1 LFTVTRTS
9 SLPARASAATCRTVA
24 ATSAVSVLVMDCTT
38 MGCPDPMG
46 TPPTRTVTV
55 ERRMVGGMAGN
66 ITSCMPDTAQGNPCR
81 AAITGVATYVPD
93 RIVTN
98 AELARTLDTSDEW
111 IATRTGIRE
120 RRMGAPGQTT
130 STMGAEAVRR
140 LMAAKGLRPQDVEA
154 LIVATVTPDM
164 LFPATACL
172 IQDQLGMANVWGFD
186 LSAACSGF
194 LYALTTGA
202 QFVASGA
209 HRRVIVVGADLMS
222 AIIDPLDRTTAVLF
236 GDGAGAV
243 LLEPAE
249 AGFGILDFLHR
260 VDGSGRT
267 DLMMPAGGSLK
278 PASAETVAA
287 REHFLKQN
295 GRTVF
300 KFAVSRMAESVE
312 RLLDRNGL
320 KATDLAVVIPHQAN
334 QRILDATADRLGV
347 AHDRMASVIARYGNT
362 TAATLPLALDDVVQG
377 GRLTRGDL
385 AVFVAVGAG
394 FTVGATLVRWG

>member
-1 LFTVTRTS
+1 
-9 SLPARASAATCRTVA
+9 
-24 ATSAVSVLVMDCTT
+24 
-38 MGCPDPMG
+38 
-46 TPPTRTVTV
+46 
-55 ERRMVGGMAGN
+55 
-66 ITSCMPDTAQGNPCR
+66 MPDTAQGNPRR

-93 RIVTN
+93 RAVTN
-98 AELARTLDTSDEW
+98 AELARTLDTSDDW
-111 IATRTGIRE
+111 IVTRTGIRE
-120 RRMGAPGQTT
+120 RRIAAPGETT

-140 LMAAKGLRPQDVEA
+140 LLVAKGVGPEEVDA
-154 LIVATVTPDM
+154 LVVATVTPDM

-172 IQDQLGMANVWGFD
+172 IQDQLGLKNVWGFD

-202 QFVASGA
+202 QFVGSGV

-222 AIIDPLDRTTAVLF
+222 SIIDPLDRTTAVLF

-249 AGFGILDFLHR
+249 PGFGILDFLHR
-260 VDGSGRT
+260 VDGSGRAE
-267 DLMMPAGGSLK
+267 LMMPAGGSLR

-320 KATDLAVVIPHQAN
+320 QAADLAVVIPHQAN
-334 QRILDATADRLGV
+334 QRILDATADHLGLP
-347 AHDRMASVIARYGNT
+347 HDRMASVISRYGNT
-362 TAATLPLALDDVVQG
+362 TAATLPLALEDVLRG
-377 GRLTRGDL
+377 GKLKRGDL

-394 FTVGATLVRWG
+394 FTVGATLVRWS

>member
-1 LFTVTRTS
+1 
-9 SLPARASAATCRTVA
+9 
-24 ATSAVSVLVMDCTT
+24 
-38 MGCPDPMG
+38 
-46 TPPTRTVTV
+46 
-55 ERRMVGGMAGN
+55 
-66 ITSCMPDTAQGNPCR
+66 MPDTSQDNPRR

-98 AELARTLDTSDEW
+98 AELARTLDTSDDW
-111 IATRTGIRE
+111 IVTRTGIRE
-120 RRMGAPGQTT
+120 RRRGGPGETT

-140 LMAAKGLRPQDVEA
+140 LMAAKGLAPDQVDV

-164 LFPATACL
+164 FFPATACL
-172 IQDQLGMANVWGFD
+172 IQDQVGLQSTWGFD

-202 QFVASGA
+202 QFVASGV

-249 AGFGILDFLHR
+249 PGFGILDFLHR
-260 VDGSGRT
+260 VDGSGRN
-267 DLMMPAGGSLK
+267 DLFMPAGGSLK
-278 PASAETVAA
+278 PPSVETVVA

-300 KFAVSRMAESVE
+300 KFAVSQMAESVE
-312 RLLDRNGL
+312 RLIDRNGL
-320 KATDLAVVIPHQAN
+320 KASDLAVVIPHQAN
-334 QRILDATADRLGV
+334 QRILDATADRLGL
-347 AHDRMASVIARYGNT
+347 AHDRMASVIGRYGNT
-362 TAATLPLALDDVVQG
+362 TAATLPLALDDLVRAG
-377 GRLTRGDL
+377 KLERGDL

-394 FTVGATLVRWG
+394 FTVGATLMRWG